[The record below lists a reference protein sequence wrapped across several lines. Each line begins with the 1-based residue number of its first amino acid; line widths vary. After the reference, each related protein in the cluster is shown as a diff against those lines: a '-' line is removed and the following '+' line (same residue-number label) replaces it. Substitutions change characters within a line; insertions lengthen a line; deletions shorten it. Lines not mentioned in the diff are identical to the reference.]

1 MLEGCRKVSD
11 APEPAGDRRWAGVGA
26 RAVFA
31 QDPPVDVRYEALA
44 DAAFGGCPGMSAAEL
59 PAARDPYGHWLRAVV
74 LGGQGRYAAA
84 RAELARVRAG
94 GAEPVL
100 LSLAAS
106 TRGSLLRQLGWHTLA
121 SGPDGDAAGLA
132 LPLIASSAASGS
144 DGEPAGLP
152 PVASDRAMRD
162 ASGSAGGTSA
172 SARPAVASG
181 PPDGPPPVH
190 RPDAY
195 DAVADALTGLAADA
209 LGVGRLALARRLL
222 ARCAAA
228 VPDDRWRAGIR
239 RHWVSAE
246 TELAAGAAAAAL
258 PHARAAVAAADD
270 APSVRHRIKS
280 RLLLAAASA
289 AAGDLGTAKVMAD
302 TVADDCREH
311 DLLPLRWAC
320 AMLRSGLG
328 EACAEGEARACS
340 AEIARRG
347 GTFRPLGL

>member
-1 MLEGCRKVSD
+1 M
-11 APEPAGDRRWAGVGA
+11 
-26 RAVFA
+26 
-31 QDPPVDVRYEALA
+31 DVRYEALA
-44 DAAFGGCPGMSAAEL
+44 DAAFGGRPGMSAAEL
-59 PAARDPYGHWLRAVV
+59 PAAHDAYGHWLRAVV

-94 GAEPVL
+94 GADPVL

-132 LPLIASSAASGS
+132 LPLIASRAASGS
-144 DGEPAGLP
+144 DEGPLPGL
-152 PVASDRAMRD
+152 
-162 ASGSAGGTSA
+162 G
-172 SARPAVASG
+172 RPY
-181 PPDGPPPVH
+181 

-195 DAVADALTGLAADA
+195 DAAADALTGLAADA
-209 LGVGRLALARRLL
+209 LGVGRIALARRLL
-222 ARCAAA
+222 ARCAAT

-246 TELAAGAAAAAL
+246 AELAAGAAEAAL

-270 APSVRHRIKS
+270 ASSVRHRIKS

-302 TVADDCREH
+302 IVAADCRER

-328 EACAEGEARACS
+328 EASAEREARACS